1 MILRV
6 NKLKIILFDWDNTLA
21 ETRSALVASVNQVL
35 SENHLPEWDAVKDRR
50 DRNLSFRDNFS
61 VLFGA
66 RGEEL
71 YRSYKIIYLRKIRSL
86 LSTFDCVPETLA
98 YLKSRGIKIAVMTNK
113 DRELFDY
120 EMPLLFDPS
129 LFIRTVCG
137 HEAPRD
143 KPFPEHALYT
153 LNGLIAEEDISPEHV
168 WIVGDSAQDSDCA
181 KAAGVLPIRIGKP
194 IWTPD
199 LPDEPGT
206 VYFNN
211 FCAFLREI
219 SQS

>member
-1 MILRV
+1 MVLQV

-35 SENHLPEWDAVKDRR
+35 LDNNLPEWDAIKDRR
-50 DRNLSFRDNFS
+50 NRMLSFRDNFP
-61 VLFGA
+61 VLFGS

-71 YRSYKIIYLRKIRSL
+71 YNNYKLIYRRKIKSL
-86 LSTFDCVPETLA
+86 ITTFDCVPQTLC

-120 EMPLLFDPS
+120 ELPMLFDPS
-129 LFIRTVCG
+129 WFERTVCG

-143 KPFPEHALYT
+143 KPFPDHAFYT
-153 LNGLIAEEDISPEHV
+153 LRGLIDEKDISPEHV
-168 WIVGDSAQDSDCA
+168 WVVGDSAQDSDCA
-181 KAAGVLPIRIGKP
+181 KAAGVLPVRIGKP

-199 LPDEPGT
+199 APPEPGII
-206 VYFNN
+206 YFNN
-211 FCAFLREI
+211 FCLFLQALR
-219 SQS
+219 QS